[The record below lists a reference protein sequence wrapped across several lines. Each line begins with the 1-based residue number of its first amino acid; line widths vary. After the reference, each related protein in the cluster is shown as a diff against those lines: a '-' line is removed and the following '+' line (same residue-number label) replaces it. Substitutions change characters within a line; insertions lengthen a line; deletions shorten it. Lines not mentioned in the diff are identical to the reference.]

1 MYLTEAE
8 WHVMECLWNK
18 EHLTG
23 REAVSELQEG
33 MGWSRWKRHSL
44 IELSVPCT
52 VRRLEN
58 KGAVSSQTNN
68 GLKTFIPLVKREDA
82 ALQETEDFLD
92 RIYKGSLS
100 LMVSSL
106 TEKKALPKEEID
118 KLYNLL
124 KQLEEGE

>member
-8 WHVMECLWNK
+8 WHVMECLWDK

-33 MGWSRWKRHSL
+33 MGWSRSTTL
-44 IELSVPCT
+44 TLL
-52 VRRLEN
+52 RRLEN

-118 KLYNLL
+118 KLYDLL
-124 KQLEEGE
+124 NQLERGGIK

>member
-8 WHVMECLWNK
+8 WHVMECLW
-18 EHLTG
+18 EHGTLTG
-23 REAVSELQEG
+23 REAVSLLQEKT
-33 MGWSRWKRHSL
+33 GWSRSTTL
-44 IELSVPCT
+44 TLL
-52 VRRLEN
+52 RRLEN
-58 KGAVSSQTNN
+58 KGAASSQTEN
-68 GLKTFIPLVKREDA
+68 GLKVFIPTLKREDA

-100 LMVSSL
+100 LMVNSL

>member
-8 WHVMECLWNK
+8 WHVMECLWDK
-18 EHLTG
+18 GHLTG
-23 REAVSELQEG
+23 REAVSELQER
-33 MGWSRWKRHSL
+33 MGWSRSTTL
-44 IELSVPCT
+44 TLL
-52 VRRLEN
+52 RRLEN

-68 GLKTFIPLVKREDA
+68 GLKIFIPLVKREDA

-106 TEKKALPKEEID
+106 TEKRALPKEEID
-118 KLYNLL
+118 KLYDLL
-124 KQLEEGE
+124 NQLEGGE

>member
-1 MYLTEAE
+1 
-8 WHVMECLWNK
+8 
-18 EHLTG
+18 
-23 REAVSELQEG
+23 
-33 MGWSRWKRHSL
+33 MGWSRSTTL
-44 IELSVPCT
+44 TLL
-52 VRRLEN
+52 RRVEN

-118 KLYNLL
+118 KLYDLL
-124 KQLEEGE
+124 NQLEGGK

>member
-8 WHVMECLWNK
+8 WHVMECLWDK
-18 EHLTG
+18 GHLTG

-33 MGWSRWKRHSL
+33 MGWSRSTTL
-44 IELSVPCT
+44 TLL
-52 VRRLEN
+52 RRLEN

-118 KLYNLL
+118 KLYDLL
-124 KQLEEGE
+124 NQLEGGK